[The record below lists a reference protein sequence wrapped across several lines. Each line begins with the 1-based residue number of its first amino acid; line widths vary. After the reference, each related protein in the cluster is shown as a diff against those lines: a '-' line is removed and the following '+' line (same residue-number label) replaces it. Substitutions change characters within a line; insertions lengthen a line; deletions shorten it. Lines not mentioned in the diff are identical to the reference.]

1 MFLEN
6 LLEQFCLSIERV
18 IGFLALIVNN
28 VRMLQPVAKF
38 DSFTVDDRPGE
49 QWIRLEKKFGDEDIK
64 VEVTMFDGAIPA
76 SKSGGSGSSIG
87 NEVQLHV
94 SLIVNI
100 TKGGDVFE
108 IMCSAWPDSIEINR
122 LFIRH
127 GNKIPAQP
135 YTGPGFK
142 YDFPPLLIIYLF
154 SKEL

>member
-1 MFLEN
+1 
-6 LLEQFCLSIERV
+6 
-18 IGFLALIVNN
+18 
-28 VRMLQPVAKF
+28 MLQPVAKF

-76 SKSGGSGSSIG
+76 SKSGGSGSIG